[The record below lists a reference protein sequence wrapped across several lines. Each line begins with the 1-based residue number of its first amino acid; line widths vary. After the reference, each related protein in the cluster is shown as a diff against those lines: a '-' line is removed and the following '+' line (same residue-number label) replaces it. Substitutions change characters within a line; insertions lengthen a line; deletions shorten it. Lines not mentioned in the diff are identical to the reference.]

1 MADGSGFRDSCA
13 YAILVK
19 ISKQRRIRIRI
30 IYLGEILR
38 QIFWFTSMEHK
49 GIGGLG

>member
-1 MADGSGFRDSCA
+1 MLIADGSGFKDSCA
-13 YAILVK
+13 YAILIK
-19 ISKQRRIRIRI
+19 IAKQRRIRII
-30 IYLGEILR
+30 NLAEILR